1 LKSDFNF
8 VDTQIQNQSFCIP
21 SLERVRVMLSIIYR
35 SSFCL
40 LCAAVLIT
48 SAFAQAP
55 TSKKMPL
62 RGKVIDPNRA
72 AVAGADISAFGS
84 GLPSSSAVS
93 DRNGEFIL
101 TLEPGEYNVRVL
113 ADGFSEATETVNPIT
128 LQSSQPLEIVLSVAP
143 SSATV
148 TITDAYG
155 VSAVNTATKTLTALR
170 DIPQSISVVTK
181 EQIRDQSMSS
191 VSDVVAYV
199 PGITSHQGE
208 NNRDQLVIRGNST
221 SADFFLN
228 GVRDDVQYYRDL
240 YNVERVEALKGPN
253 SMMFGRG
260 GGGGVVNRV
269 TKEAGFTSLR
279 EITLQG
285 GSFGNKRFSGD
296 FDQSLGNKF
305 ALRVNGLYENS
316 GSFRQHVELERYGV
330 NPTATLILGPKTAVK
345 LSYEYFRDWRVTD
358 RGIPSF
364 HGRPVDVP
372 IETFFGNPD
381 NSWAQ
386 VRVNLAS
393 ANIDHQAGR
402 FNIRNRTMFGDYD
415 RFYENYVPGAVTAD
429 KTHVSISSYNNAT
442 KRRNLFNQTDVT
454 FMATTGTV
462 RHNFLFGAEVGRQ
475 LTDNLRHTGFF
486 NNTTTSILAP
496 LSNPTINIPITYRQN
511 GTDADNHI
519 QTNLGAAYVQD
530 QIEINRYLQVVTGV
544 RFDYFDLKFH
554 NNRNNQDLRR
564 VDRLVSPRAGVIV
577 KPVTELSVYVNYG
590 IAYLPSSGD
599 QFSQLTTITQQVK
612 PEKFTNYELGMKW
625 DIRRNLAF
633 TTALYRQDRTNTRA
647 TDPNDPT
654 RILQTGSQRTNGY
667 EFGLNGFLTSKWS
680 VAGGYAYQD
689 AFIGSATVSA
699 VKGAQVALVPHH
711 SFSLWNNY
719 RVLPRLGLGFGIIH
733 RSDMFASVDNTV
745 VLPGYTRADAAV
757 FFSITERWRLQANV
771 QNLFGTTYYL
781 NADGNNNIS
790 PGASRGARVALIA
803 RF

>member
-1 LKSDFNF
+1 
-8 VDTQIQNQSFCIP
+8 
-21 SLERVRVMLSIIYR
+21 MLSIFYR
-35 SSFCL
+35 SSLFI
-40 LCAAVLIT
+40 LCFAILIA
-48 SAFAQAP
+48 SAFAQTPA
-55 TSKKMPL
+55 KKL
-62 RGKVIDPNRA
+62 LFRGKVVDPNRA
-72 AVAGADISAFGS
+72 AVAGADIWASGR
-84 GLPSSSAVS
+84 GLPSSSAVT
-93 DRNGEFIL
+93 DRNGEFSL
-101 TLEPGEYNVRVL
+101 MLEPGQYNVRVV
-113 ADGFSEATETVNPIT
+113 ADGFSEASETVNLDNP
-128 LQSSQPLEIVLSVAP
+128 QNAQPLEIVLSVAP

-155 VSAVNTATKTLTALR
+155 VSAVSTATKTLTPLR

-181 EQIRDQSMSS
+181 EQIRDQSMAS

-260 GGGGVVNRV
+260 GGGGVINRV

-285 GSFGNKRFSGD
+285 GSFGNKRFTGD
-296 FDQSLGNKF
+296 FDQPLGNKF
-305 ALRVNGLYENS
+305 AFRVNGLYENS
-316 GSFRQHVELERYGV
+316 GSFRQHVDLERYGV

-345 LSYEYFRDWRVTD
+345 LSYEYFKDWRVTD

-386 VRVNLAS
+386 VGVNLAS
-393 ANIDHQAGR
+393 ANIDHQVGR

-415 RFYENYVPGAVTAD
+415 RFYENYVPGAVTAN
-429 KTHVSISSYNNAT
+429 KTQVSISSYNNAT
-442 KRRNLFNQTDVT
+442 KRRNVFNQTDIT
-454 FMATTGTV
+454 FTAKTGSV
-462 RHNFLFGAEVGRQ
+462 RHNLLFGAEVGRQ

-496 LSNPTINIPITYRQN
+496 LSNPTINRPITYRQSA
-511 GTDADNHI
+511 TDADNHI
-519 QTNLGAAYVQD
+519 KTNLGATYIQD

-544 RFDYFDLKFH
+544 RFDYFDLQFH

-564 VDRLVSPRAGVIV
+564 TDRLVSPRAGVIV
-577 KPVTELSVYVNYG
+577 KPVATLSVYANYG

-612 PEKFTNYELGMKW
+612 PEKFTNYEFGAKW

-647 TDPNDPT
+647 TDPNDPA

-667 EFGLNGFLTSKWS
+667 EVGLNGFVTSKWS
-680 VAGGYAYQD
+680 IAGGYAYQD
-689 AFIGSATVSA
+689 AFISSATVSA
-699 VKGAQVALVPHH
+699 VKGAQVGLVPHH

-719 RVLPRLGLGFGIIH
+719 KVHPRLGLGLGIIH
-733 RSDMFASVDNTV
+733 RSDMFAAVDNSV

-757 FFSITERWRLQANV
+757 FFSITERWRLQANL
-771 QNLFGTTYYL
+771 QNLFDTRYYL

-790 PGASRGARVALIA
+790 PGAPRGARVALVA